1 MYSPQEKGGICVM
14 ANWGKVIFNKQ
25 QKAWAVKGKWQGK
38 WLYYSEYRTEIG
50 YQTCQTEH
58 EAKLLQMVISSD
70 IANGTFNPNRYR
82 KSKPLHIRKFAPYW
96 LERHRNQI
104 SHSTYNGYRAGVKQ
118 IIKYLGDIFLPDLN
132 YDHIS
137 DWVVNKMP
145 HDLKTRKNYHGVLSR
160 MLKDAMKAGHITQM
174 PFMVEFKDGLSKP
187 QKQPDWLEQDAFDS
201 IIEQINPADRYIFK
215 FLRITGVRQGEGRA
229 LRRSDLYPDREYIMI
244 RNTFSAGQ
252 GREILRPVKQKR
264 ERRIPF
270 YKALYDLFNEMP
282 QSVTP
287 FVFTYSKTGR
297 PYTKNINKAVWN
309 PASKKALGYVFPLNN
324 AGRHSFANQLL
335 QVGVDPGLVSNLLG
349 HSDKRVLF
357 RSYGDRW
364 EVTSSAK
371 KVVDNVREI

>member
-1 MYSPQEKGGICVM
+1 M
-14 ANWGKVIFNKQ
+14 
-25 QKAWAVKGKWQGK
+25 
-38 WLYYSEYRTEIG
+38 
-50 YQTCQTEH
+50 
-58 EAKLLQMVISSD
+58 
-70 IANGTFNPNRYR
+70 
-82 KSKPLHIRKFAPYW
+82 
-96 LERHRNQI
+96 
-104 SHSTYNGYRAGVKQ
+104 
-118 IIKYLGDIFLPDLN
+118 
-132 YDHIS
+132 
-137 DWVVNKMP
+137 
-145 HDLKTRKNYHGVLSR
+145 
-160 MLKDAMKAGHITQM
+160 
-174 PFMVEFKDGLSKP
+174 
-187 QKQPDWLEQDAFDS
+187 
-201 IIEQINPADRYIFK
+201 
-215 FLRITGVRQGEGRA
+215 
-229 LRRSDLYPDREYIMI
+229 RRSDLYPDREYIMI

-309 PASKKALGYVFPLNN
+309 PASKKALGYLFPLNN